1 MADIQASRMESGS
14 GGRAAAVTR
23 FTNISGA
30 LVSMALLVGIGQWGY
45 EIVMRD
51 VSGVPV
57 VRALE
62 GPMRDTPAE
71 PGGREAAHQGLSVNR
86 IAAQGATAEPPE
98 QVIIAPPPLDLTLE
112 DVPRAP
118 RASAEPST
126 PEPASDVH
134 LAVARQP
141 ARATP
146 RTQAPTARS
155 GSAAETEPEPEAHD
169 SSATAEGGLGRSL
182 RPRLRPALPDPVTY
196 ALAAASATP
205 TREVDPDSLPVGSR
219 LAQLGAFDSAKVA
232 RAEWERL
239 NTRLGDLLD
248 GKRRLV
254 QRAESGGRTFY
265 RLRAVGFE
273 DLADARRFCSALQ
286 AEQAECIPVVTR

>member
-1 MADIQASRMESGS
+1 MADIQASRTGSGS
-14 GGRAAAVTR
+14 GSRAEAVAR
-23 FTNISGA
+23 VTNISGA

-71 PGGREAAHQGLSVNR
+71 PGGQKAAHQGLSVNR

-98 QVIIAPPPLDLTLE
+98 KVIIAPPPLDLTLE
-112 DVPRAP
+112 DVARA
-118 RASAEPST
+118 AVTSAGPST
-126 PEPASDVH
+126 PARAGDVH
-134 LAVARQP
+134 LAVVRQAAQAAQQIP
-141 ARATP
+141 AARAD
-146 RTQAPTARS
+146 
-155 GSAAETEPEPEAHD
+155 PEPDAQD
-169 SSATAEGGLGRSL
+169 PGAIVEGGLGRSL

-196 ALAAASATP
+196 ALAAVSATP
-205 TREVDPDSLPVGSR
+205 TREVEPESLPSGAR
-219 LAQLGAFDSAKVA
+219 LAQLGAFGSEEVA

-239 NTRLGDLLD
+239 SARLGDLLD
-248 GKRRLV
+248 GKRRVV

-265 RLRAVGFE
+265 RLRAVGFQ

-286 AEQAECIPVVTR
+286 AEQAECIPVVAR